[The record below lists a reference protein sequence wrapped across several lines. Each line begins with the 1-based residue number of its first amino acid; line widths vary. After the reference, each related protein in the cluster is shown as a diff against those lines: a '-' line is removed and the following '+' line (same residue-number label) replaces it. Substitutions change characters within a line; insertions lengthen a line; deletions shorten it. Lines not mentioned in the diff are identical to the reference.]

1 MLTPLSSALPSLA
14 VLFIVQTQPEAGQK
28 KMRFVRVKAEPRMDQ
43 GVRVSGGQRTV
54 IKTECFISNI
64 VLIFAISQN
73 INRNI

>member
-43 GVRVSGGQRTV
+43 GVRDTSG
-54 IKTECFISNI
+54 TESMG
-64 VLIFAISQN
+64 
-73 INRNI
+73 